1 MKEENVTIDETK
13 IEEKVKP
20 IEPSFDKDKL
30 GKDVMEY
37 YRNFFDV
44 NDILRVI
51 SIDTFPTREFG
62 FERLDTGFTRNKSF
76 VEPSHVREYLSTFP
90 VGGAYIGSLYQDRLL
105 PSDKNNKAVTI
116 HNTPWVG
123 RELIFDFDMD
133 EYDLIRTCECTG
145 RKVCIDC
152 WMLMQKA
159 SEIIDDTLRE
169 DFGYKKLEWVYTGG
183 RGYHCWV
190 LDKKAFD
197 LDQDQRAA
205 IIGHMQLIH
214 DPKGL
219 QKIDKLGNN
228 AELLRTRIY
237 EKLGREFILNE
248 KEDKTLKDLG
258 FGKKKLETIREF
270 LQTTTLYRDI
280 VDSVPKGKN
289 EEFLET
295 IIKNLYPRIDHKV
308 TIDVRRLIRMPGSV
322 HIRTQ
327 NISEYISDPANF
339 NPITDAKNIY
349 QFINS

>member
-1 MKEENVTIDETK
+1 MEQEKDSDIKDEMKPV
-13 IEEKVKP
+13 
-20 IEPSFDKDKL
+20 EPRFDKEKF
-30 GKDVMEY
+30 GKDVMKY
-37 YRNFFDV
+37 YHDHFDV

-51 SIDTFPTREFG
+51 SLKTFQTREFG
-62 FERLDTGFTRNKSF
+62 FDRVDTGFTRNKSF
-76 VEPSHVREYLSTFP
+76 LEPTHVKEYLSTFP
-90 VGGAYIGSLYQDRLL
+90 VAGAYIGSLYKDRLL
-105 PSDKNNKAVTI
+105 PSDKDHKAITI

-133 EYDLIRTCECTG
+133 EYDLVRKCDCTG
-145 RKVCIDC
+145 RMVCIDC
-152 WMLMQKA
+152 WVFMQKA

-169 DFGYKKLEWVYTGG
+169 DFGYKELEWVYTGG

-190 LDKKAFD
+190 LDKKAFN

-219 QKIDKLGNN
+219 QKIDKIGNN
-228 AELLRTRIY
+228 AELLKTRIY
-237 EKLGREFILNE
+237 EKIGREFILNE
-248 KEDKTLKDLG
+248 KEDKTLKELG
-258 FGKKKLETIREF
+258 FTKHKLDITREF

-280 VDSVPKGKN
+280 VDSVPKGKD
-289 EEFLET
+289 EQFLET

-322 HIRTQ
+322 HMSTQ
-327 NISEYISDPANF
+327 NISEYLSDPAIF